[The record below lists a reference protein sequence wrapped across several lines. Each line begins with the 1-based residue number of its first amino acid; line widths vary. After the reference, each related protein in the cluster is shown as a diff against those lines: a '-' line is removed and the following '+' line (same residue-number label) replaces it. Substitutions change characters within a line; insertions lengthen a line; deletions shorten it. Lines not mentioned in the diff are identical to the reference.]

1 MASNAGPPGAGPPD
15 PAPPAGRF
23 RTALG
28 QVIRTSA
35 FKLSAAYLVMFIIF
49 AVFVLGYL
57 AWNTRRLLDDQITTA
72 IETEINALAEQY
84 RQGGDRRLITAIERR
99 SRQSGSFI
107 YLLVDRRGD
116 SVTGNA
122 ILRVPALDQRPGWIE
137 VNFAAPDEPA
147 EVNRLARL
155 RVFLLPSGLRLFVGR
170 DLEDRE
176 RLQEV
181 VRRAR
186 GWSILMVLVLGG
198 FAAWF
203 VTKRVLSRVDA
214 IAAASARIMDGNLS
228 ERLPVTN
235 LDDEFDRLAQH
246 LNQMLD
252 RIGELMTGL
261 RELSDNVA
269 HDLRTPLTRL
279 RNGAEEALRKAST
292 LEEGR
297 EGLERAIEESDQ
309 LIRIFDALLMIARAE
324 TGNLATSLQ
333 DLRLADILPGL
344 AELYEPLAE
353 EAGLP
358 LRVEIEPG
366 LTLHANRELL
376 GRAVANLLDNA
387 LKYGVPSEGVAQARP
402 EIYLAARRVPT
413 GIDIIVADHGAG
425 IAEADRERVMERFVR
440 LDRSRAKPGFG
451 LGLSL
456 VNAIAR
462 LHGGNLR
469 LEDNAPGL
477 KAVISLPAGVA
488 PALPDAHNPA

>member
-1 MASNAGPPGAGPPD
+1 MPNSETRRSVPASFY
-15 PAPPAGRF
+15 RF
-23 RTALG
+23 RQAFR
-28 QVIRTSA
+28 QVVRTSA
-35 FKLSAAYLVMFIIF
+35 FKLSAAYLLIFIVF

-57 AWNTRRLLDDQITTA
+57 SWTSRRLLDDQITAT

-84 RQGGDRRLITAIERR
+84 RLGGDRRLITAIERR

-107 YLLVDRRGD
+107 YLLVDRQGD

-137 VNFAAPDEPA
+137 VQFGAPDEPSD
-147 EVNRLARL
+147 VSRLARL

-170 DLEDRE
+170 DLEDRA

-181 VRRAR
+181 IRRAR
-186 GWSILMVLVLGG
+186 GWSILMVLALGG
-198 FAAWF
+198 FGAWF
-203 VTKRVLSRVDA
+203 VTRRVLSRVDA
-214 IAAASARIMDGNLS
+214 IAASSARIMDGNLS

-279 RNGAEEALRKAST
+279 RNGAEEALRKSGT
-292 LEEGR
+292 LEESR

-333 DLRLADILPGL
+333 DIRLDEALAGL

-366 LTLHANRELL
+366 LVVRANRELL

-387 LKYGVPSEGVAQARP
+387 LKYGLPVDGAGTADA
-402 EIYLAARRVPT
+402 EIRLTVRRIGAAV
-413 GIDIIVADHGAG
+413 DIVVADHGAG
-425 IAEADRERVMERFVR
+425 IPEADRDRVMERFVR

-462 LHGGNLR
+462 LHGGVFR
-469 LEDNAPGL
+469 LDDNKPGL
-477 KAVISLPAGVA
+477 KAVISLPIGVA
-488 PALPDAHNPA
+488 PAGLDAHNPA

>member
-1 MASNAGPPGAGPPD
+1 MAASLS
-15 PAPPAGRF
+15 RF
-23 RTALG
+23 RQALG
-28 QVIRTSA
+28 QILRTSA
-35 FKLSAAYLVMFIIF
+35 FKLSAAYLLIFIVF

-57 AWNTRRLLDDQITTA
+57 SWTSRRLLDDQTTA
-72 IETEINALAEQY
+72 TIETEINALAEQY
-84 RQGGDRRLITAIERR
+84 RQGGERRLITAIERR
-99 SRQSGSFI
+99 SRQTGSFI

-122 ILRVPALDQRPGWIE
+122 ILSVPALNQRPGWIE
-137 VNFAAPDEPA
+137 VEFRAPDEPS
-147 EVNRLARL
+147 EVSRLAKL
-155 RVFLLPSGLRLFVGR
+155 RVFLLPSGFRLFVGR
-170 DLEDRE
+170 DLEDRA

-181 VRRAR
+181 IRRAR
-186 GWSILMVLVLGG
+186 GWSLLMVLVLGG
-198 FAAWF
+198 FGAWF
-203 VTKRVLSRVDA
+203 VTRRVLSRVDA
-214 IAAASARIMDGNLS
+214 IAASSARIMDGNLA

-235 LDDEFDRLAQH
+235 IDDEFDRLAMH

-252 RIGELMTGL
+252 RIGELMDGL

-279 RNGAEEALRKAST
+279 RNGAEEALRKAGT
-292 LEEGR
+292 LEESR
-297 EGLERAIEESDQ
+297 EGLLRAIDESDQ

-333 DLRLADILPGL
+333 PLALDEALAGL

-358 LRVEIEPG
+358 LRVEIETG
-366 LTLHANRELL
+366 LALRANRELL
-376 GRAVANLLDNA
+376 GRAVVNLIDNA
-387 LKYGVPSEGVAQARP
+387 LKYGVPPAESQGSTP
-402 EIYLAARRVPT
+402 EILLSARKLGETIEIV
-413 GIDIIVADHGAG
+413 VADHGAG
-425 IAEADRERVMERFVR
+425 IPEADRERVTERFVR

-462 LHGGNLR
+462 LHGGVLR

-488 PALPDAHNPA
+488 PVGPDAHNPA

>member
-1 MASNAGPPGAGPPD
+1 MADNPARPGAPVGF
-15 PAPPAGRF
+15 ARF
-23 RTALG
+23 RLAFR
-28 QVIRTSA
+28 QVVRTSA
-35 FKLSAAYLVMFIIF
+35 FKLSAAYLLIFIVF

-57 AWNTRRLLDDQITTA
+57 AWTSRRLLDDQITAT

-107 YLLVDRRGD
+107 YLLVDRQGD
-116 SVTGNA
+116 SLTGNA

-137 VNFAAPDEPA
+137 VKFAAPDEPSD
-147 EVNRLARL
+147 VNRLARL

-170 DLEDRE
+170 DLEDRA

-181 VRRAR
+181 IRRAR
-186 GWSILMVLVLGG
+186 GWSILMVLSLGG
-198 FAAWF
+198 FGAWF
-203 VTKRVLSRVDA
+203 VTRRVLSRVDA
-214 IAAASARIMDGNLS
+214 IAASSARIMDGNLA

-252 RIGELMTGL
+252 RIGELMAGL

-279 RNGAEEALRKAST
+279 RNGAEEALRKATT
-292 LEEGR
+292 LEESR

-324 TGNLATSLQ
+324 TGNLATSLRET
-333 DLRLADILPGL
+333 DLGETLSGL

-358 LRVEIEPG
+358 LRLALEPG
-366 LTLHANRELL
+366 LVVRANRELL
-376 GRAVANLLDNA
+376 GRAISNLIDNA
-387 LKYGVPSEGVAQARP
+387 LKYGLPTGEGGIAAP
-402 EIYLAARRVPT
+402 EIRLAARHVAG
-413 GIDIIVADHGAG
+413 GIEISVADHGAG
-425 IAEADRERVMERFVR
+425 IPEADRERVMERFVR

-456 VNAIAR
+456 VNAIVH
-462 LHGGNLR
+462 LHGGQFR
-469 LEDNAPGL
+469 LDDNAPGL
-477 KAVISLPAGVA
+477 KAVIWLPAGVA
-488 PALPDAHNPA
+488 PARADAHNPA